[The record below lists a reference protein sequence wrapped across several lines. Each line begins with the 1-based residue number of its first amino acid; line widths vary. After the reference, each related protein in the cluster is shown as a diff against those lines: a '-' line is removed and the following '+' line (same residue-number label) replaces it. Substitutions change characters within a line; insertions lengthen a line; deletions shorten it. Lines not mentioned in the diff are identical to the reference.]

1 MSGKGLGVTHAI
13 REKLNFLDE
22 RRWKKFSARRLEL
35 IDTLD
40 LSSKKASEQELAIHN
55 VAEALRIEFNYS
67 SDYFEEFDKLVR
79 AAIQSVRRNRKRSTV
94 SKRPNTFRVKI
105 PKVVDESIDLEDTKL
120 PVKRED
126 TNFLSDI
133 TRLESDSEE
142 PTEYSKSKHVSDQDK
157 TKLAINAII
166 QPRFPSSDLT
176 SLPQIPAYSGAQ
188 ILEEMKS
195 SQQVILNYIQKSK
208 TCSESA
214 TTSLSP
220 NLEHIGKGVITACVG
235 YVFETSFV
243 SINTKSVEYLREK
256 LTQESYLA
264 NIYRD
269 LDQEIA
275 SKHQFNDDV
284 VVSTLYAILGACIK
298 DFGFELIMMN
308 LCELFYLT
316 IVKQYPL
323 VTQHSIPFKASEHLK
338 SEHVKAENVKSEP
351 AELKET
357 DSSES
362 FMQLNSL
369 AAIASDIREHTMS
382 NSLSTRSISPN
393 AARTIVHQ
401 DQNDKKAVTIKF
413 LSSVLNFTF
422 PSNTSAIPKL
432 DELLEN
438 VRSAFNLS
446 KYSDSQVLGL
456 RNLKYGFIIKSD
468 SDLEKVFL
476 TEDSIELEVFTQRSH
491 AVPTYE
497 ITSMVVPNQ
506 HPNLP
511 GKIYR
516 EDERIILPPPISS
529 NSRAGSAPIHPAP
542 ASSFKFLSN
551 LEESSTSGPPVPV
564 LPKFQPLL

>member
-105 PKVVDESIDLEDTKL
+105 PKVLDENPTRDLEDVKL

-142 PTEYSKSKHVSDQDK
+142 PIEYSKSKHVSDQDK
-157 TKLAINAII
+157 TKLAINAMI
-166 QPRFPSSDLT
+166 QPRLPDLSS
-176 SLPQIPAYSGAQ
+176 IPHISTYSGAQ
-188 ILEEMKS
+188 ILEDLKS

-220 NLEHIGKGVITACVG
+220 NLEFIGKGVITACVG
-235 YVFETSFV
+235 YVFETSFT
-243 SINTKSVEYLREK
+243 SINSKSVEYLRDK

-269 LDQEIA
+269 LDKEIA

-323 VTQHSIPFKASEHLK
+323 VSQHSIPFKASDHLK
-338 SEHVKAENVKSEP
+338 SGFSTPEQTKSEP
-351 AELKET
+351 PEIK
-357 DSSES
+357 DIDRSES
-362 FMQLNSL
+362 FLQLNSL

-382 NSLSTRSISPN
+382 NSLSGSRSISPN
-393 AARTIVHQ
+393 ATRTIINRDNQ
-401 DQNDKKAVTIKF
+401 DKKAVTIRF

-456 RNLKYGFIIKSD
+456 KNLKYGFIIKSD

-476 TEDSIELEVFTQRSH
+476 TEDSIELEVFTQKSH
-491 AVPTYE
+491 AIPIYE
-497 ITSMVVPNQ
+497 ITSLVVPN
-506 HPNLP
+506 HSNLP

-551 LEESSTSGPPVPV
+551 LEDSSTSGPPVPV